1 MSDCQNMPQNCWQWT
16 GDGTGGIPTVCL
28 CDKTEN
34 YPIRL
39 LDMLR
44 SVMYVDGYIYIYI
57 HTVMQIDTD
66 AISDHCMRIEGR
78 IHIGQ
83 FCWSLKESTLKSSV
97 FTIRTSLSEA
107 STRVNLQ
114 MGSFCYGTPFHPHL
128 PIPHPPPQSTQ
139 KMLFSQKLNL
149 HEWR

>member
-1 MSDCQNMPQNCWQWT
+1 MIAKTCPRIVDNELET
-16 GDGTGGIPTVCL
+16 GGIPVHGTGGIPTVCL

-83 FCWSLKESTLKSSV
+83 FC
-97 FTIRTSLSEA
+97 
-107 STRVNLQ
+107 
-114 MGSFCYGTPFHPHL
+114 
-128 PIPHPPPQSTQ
+128 
-139 KMLFSQKLNL
+139 
-149 HEWR
+149 